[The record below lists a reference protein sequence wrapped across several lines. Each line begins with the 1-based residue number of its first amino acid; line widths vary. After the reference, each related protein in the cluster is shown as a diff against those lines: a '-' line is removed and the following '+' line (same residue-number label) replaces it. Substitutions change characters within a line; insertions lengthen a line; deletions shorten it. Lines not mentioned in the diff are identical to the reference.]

1 MVPDKPLSLHAQAV
15 SCFNKGKLAKGLQF
29 GRAFQLGRIEG
40 NFLLAGWCSSIR
52 MEDKASLRP
61 MIVEHQHLFGKGV
74 LKSLGTDKGYY
85 SEANR
90 RYLRWLEGLEE
101 FCLPQPGL
109 DSEHQSPNATAI
121 QARLLDRRSGIEPL
135 IGHAKQG
142 GQLGKSRMK
151 KETRP
156 LWLPAM
162 LAWGASIS
170 VSSFDTC
177 WAKRSKQWRST
188 NRGLHPI
195 ILNQAPNLLSLE
207 GAERV

>member
-85 SEANR
+85 SEANQK
-90 RYLRWLEGLEE
+90 G
-101 FCLPQPGL
+101 
-109 DSEHQSPNATAI
+109 
-121 QARLLDRRSGIEPL
+121 
-135 IGHAKQG
+135 
-142 GQLGKSRMK
+142 
-151 KETRP
+151 
-156 LWLPAM
+156 
-162 LAWGASIS
+162 
-170 VSSFDTC
+170 
-177 WAKRSKQWRST
+177 
-188 NRGLHPI
+188 
-195 ILNQAPNLLSLE
+195 
-207 GAERV
+207 